1 MRKTSLKRC
10 RTILLDQLGELE
22 RHAAHTV
29 QEMST
34 DEDGAVQSDPNDRA
48 SVESERSFD
57 LRLRDRDRKLVQKVK
72 DALGRIETGSYG
84 HCEECGGVIG
94 EQRLLA
100 RPVTTQCLECKQ
112 EAEWREQRG
121 RRTGG

>member
-1 MRKTSLKRC
+1 MRKASLKRC
-10 RTILLDQLGELE
+10 RSILVDQLEELE
-22 RHAAHTV
+22 RHAVNTV

-34 DEDGAVQSDPNDRA
+34 DEDGAVQADPNDRA

-72 DALGRIETGSYG
+72 DALERIETGAYG
-84 HCEECGGVIG
+84 QCEECGGAIG

-100 RPVTTQCLECKQ
+100 RPVTTQCLECKE
-112 EAEWREQRG
+112 EAEWRE
-121 RRTGG
+121 RRR

>member
-1 MRKTSLKRC
+1 MRRTSLNRC
-10 RTILLDQLGELE
+10 RSILMDQLDELE

-34 DEDGAVQSDPNDRA
+34 DEDGAVQADPTDRA
-48 SVESERSFD
+48 SVESERTFD

-72 DALGRIETGSYG
+72 EALERIESGAYG
-84 HCEECGGVIG
+84 RCDECGGPIG

-112 EAEWREQRG
+112 EAEWRERRG
-121 RRTGG
+121 